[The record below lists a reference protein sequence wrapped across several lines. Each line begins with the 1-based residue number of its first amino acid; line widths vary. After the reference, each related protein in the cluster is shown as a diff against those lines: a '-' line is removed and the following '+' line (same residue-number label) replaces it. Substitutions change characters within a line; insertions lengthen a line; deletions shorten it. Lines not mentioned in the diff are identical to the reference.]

1 MADQLQPDSKVLNV
15 SLWVVQGLL
24 GLSFFM
30 IGMTNITTTNDDLI
44 ALGFTYVAHVP
55 AFVPKLAG
63 VAEILGGV
71 GLILPAATRIQPQ
84 LTIWAATGLM
94 LVLIIAIIM
103 YSWLGQWTNIP
114 DVVVT
119 GALLAFVIWGRGT
132 KAPILSR

>member
-15 SLWVVQGLL
+15 SLWAVQGLL

-30 IGMTNITTTNDDLI
+30 IGMTKITTSNDDLI
-44 ALGFTYVAHVP
+44 ALGFTYIAHVP
-55 AFVPKLAG
+55 TFVPKLAG

-103 YSWLGQWTNIP
+103 YSWLGQWANIP
-114 DVVVT
+114 SPIVT
-119 GALLAFVIWGRGT
+119 GGLLAFVIWGRNS
-132 KAPILSR
+132 KLPIPSR